1 MVEKTSAAVTRLT
14 LDRLMAFSDG
24 VIAIA
29 ITILVLGIDIPEGH
43 RFSESGLIGFL
54 GKIGHDVVIYAVSFV
69 AVATFWL
76 QHHALFL
83 YLRYC
88 NRALIWLNILF
99 LFSLS
104 LIPFLAKLKSNYEQE
119 PEIVRLF
126 CAGIFFCGLTLLAMW
141 RYVLSHSELLGRS
154 KIDQAVI
161 RSMTRRILVAPVVA
175 VFAFCLSFV
184 DVRLG
189 THTFFLIPLCSL
201 RHRLVDSGWERPEE
215 SST

>member
-1 MVEKTSAAVTRLT
+1 MVAKTSGVAGRLT

-29 ITILVLGIDIPEGH
+29 ITILVLGIDIPEH
-43 RFSESGLIGFL
+43 HSFSEKGLLSFL
-54 GKIGHDVVIYAVSFV
+54 VQIEHDVIIYAVSFV

-99 LFSLS
+99 LFSLT
-104 LIPFLAKLKSNYEQE
+104 LIPFLSKLKFTYEQE

-126 CAGIFFCGLTLLAMW
+126 CAGVFFCGLMLLAMW
-141 RYVLSHSELLGRS
+141 RYVLSHSELLGRPT
-154 KIDQAVI
+154 IDQAVT

-175 VFAFCLSFV
+175 VVAFCLSFV

-201 RHRLVDSGWERPEE
+201 RHRLVDSGWERLKE
-215 SST
+215 SSP

>member
-43 RFSESGLIGFL
+43 SFSEKGLLTFL
-54 GKIGHDVVIYAVSFV
+54 VEIEHDVLIYAVSFV
-69 AVATFWL
+69 AVTTFWL

-88 NRALIWLNILF
+88 NRALVWLNTLF
-99 LFSLS
+99 LFSIT
-104 LIPFLAKLKSNYEQE
+104 LIPFLAKLKFSYEQE

-126 CAGIFFCGLTLLAMW
+126 CAGVFFCGLTLLAMW
-141 RYVLSHSELLGRS
+141 RYVLSHSELLARPT
-154 KIDQAVI
+154 IDQAVI

-175 VFAFCLSFV
+175 VVAFCLSFV

-201 RHRLVDSGWERPEE
+201 RHRLVDSGWERPKE